1 MFKSFYQW
9 NYGFKDLGLLLL
21 VLEIC
26 IRKQYFIRRI
36 KAFTARKCTATSQ
49 TVLLTDMIAQLTRYT
64 IICQKNLVS
73 LDLAKCKHLICFKH
87 LMFSFVYV
95 DSMVIMEAMYTIDF
109 GNNCDFKD
117 EIAGSQFTLNTKFNF
132 VQVLKATS

>member
-1 MFKSFYQW
+1 
-9 NYGFKDLGLLLL
+9 
-21 VLEIC
+21 
-26 IRKQYFIRRI
+26 
-36 KAFTARKCTATSQ
+36 
-49 TVLLTDMIAQLTRYT
+49 
-64 IICQKNLVS
+64 
-73 LDLAKCKHLICFKH
+73 
-87 LMFSFVYV
+87 MFSFVYV